1 MTISDNNEQNEQ
13 KIFICK
19 LCVFKMCKKNN
30 YNRHIL
36 TLKHKNLSNSDTIV
50 THEFYK
56 KGLNLPSYM
65 GLSDL
70 DIEYICN
77 TIKGVI
83 IQ

>member
-19 LCVFKMCKKNN
+19 LCDFKTCKKNN

-50 THEFYK
+50 TNSDKNEQKEQIF
-56 KGLNLPSYM
+56 
-65 GLSDL
+65 LSQVL
-70 DIEYICN
+70 
-77 TIKGVI
+77 
-83 IQ
+83 